1 VRVHQQQTTSAARW
15 GSPRPKGEGG
25 QFRHGPTLKVSRQ
38 NLMLP
43 IMLAMF
49 VVRSLIVGAM
59 VEEAR

>member
-1 VRVHQQQTTSAARW
+1 
-15 GSPRPKGEGG
+15 
-25 QFRHGPTLKVSRQ
+25 VSRQ